1 MPIKKGGKKKSK
13 FSDMAAKRSLTL
25 REDMQEYAKIVNT
38 LGDRRMSVMFPDGSE
53 KLALIPGRFRKRCWM
68 VVGDIVLISHRDFQD
83 NKVDIIHKYT
93 SNEIHKL
100 SKLGEIPTFFMNS
113 EADQNDSELL
123 GGITIGTE
131 DVEDFD
137 FNSI

>member
-1 MPIKKGGKKKSK
+1 MPKKKGGKKKSK
-13 FSDMAAKRSLTL
+13 FAEMAEKRALTVK
-25 REDMQEYAKIVNT
+25 EDMQEYAKINSS
-38 LGDRRMSVMFPDGSE
+38 LGDRRMSVVFPDGSE

-68 VVGDIVLISHRDFQD
+68 VSGDIVLISHRDFQD

-93 SNEIHKL
+93 SSEMNKL
-100 SKLGEIPTFFMNS
+100 FKLGEIPAFFLDS
-113 EADQNDSELL
+113 EAKQNETELL

-131 DVEDFD
+131 DIEEFD